1 MTDDPHCYFPIDRSR
16 FSSLRMDWHLRD
28 NRLRID
34 RPIVMGIVN
43 VTPDSFSEGGR
54 VFSSNADILDYAA
67 TLIEEGVDILDVGGE
82 STRPGANTV
91 SEADEMKRVLPVVE
105 ALAQR
110 HPAMIISVDT
120 LKSNVAR
127 AALEAGA
134 HIIND
139 VSGLRLDPKMP
150 EVVVRGRAGV
160 VIMHSRGGVAEMA
173 TFEHAEYGDVV
184 GDVLFE
190 LRGQLEVAR
199 TAGIPKEAIAI
210 DPGLGFAKRGEHS
223 LAILGA
229 LPEMVAWGYPVLI
242 GASRKRF
249 IGEITGV
256 KDPAGRLHGTLGA
269 NVAALARGARI
280 FRVHDVR
287 PAREALD
294 VAWAVLTR

>member
-1 MTDDPHCYFPIDRSR
+1 
-16 FSSLRMDWHLRD
+16 MDWHVRD
-28 NRLRID
+28 KRLRID
-34 RPIVMGIVN
+34 RPLIMGIVN

-54 VFSSNADILDYAA
+54 VFTSNADILAYAD
-67 TLIEEGVDILDVGGE
+67 TLIEQGADILDVGGE
-82 STRPGANTV
+82 STRPGATAV

-110 HPAMIISVDT
+110 HPAAIISVDT
-120 LKSNVAR
+120 LKSTVAR

-134 HIIND
+134 HIVND

-150 EVVVRGRAGV
+150 EVVARSRAGV
-160 VIMHSRGGVAEMA
+160 VIMHSRGDVADMA
-173 TFEHAEYGDVV
+173 SFEHAEYGDTV
-184 GDVLFE
+184 GDVMFE
-190 LRGQLEVAR
+190 LRGQLDVAKA
-199 TAGIPKEAIAI
+199 AGIAREAIAI
-210 DPGLGFAKRGEHS
+210 DPGLGFAKRSDHS

-229 LPEMVAWGYPVLI
+229 LPELVAWGYPILI

-294 VAWAVLTR
+294 VAWAILTR

>member
-1 MTDDPHCYFPIDRSR
+1 
-16 FSSLRMDWHLRD
+16 MDWHLREK
-28 NRLRID
+28 RLRID
-34 RPIVMGIVN
+34 RPLIMGIVN
-43 VTPDSFSEGGR
+43 VTPDSFSDGGR
-54 VFSSNADILDYAA
+54 VFSSNADILAYAG
-67 TLIEEGVDILDVGGE
+67 TLLEQGADILDVGGE
-82 STRPGANTV
+82 STRPGATAV

-110 HPAMIISVDT
+110 HPAAVISVDT

-134 HIIND
+134 HIVND
-139 VSGLRLDPKMP
+139 VSGLRLDPKMA
-150 EVVVRGRAGV
+150 EVVSRARAGV
-160 VIMHSRGGVAEMA
+160 VIMHSRGEVADMA
-173 TFEHAEYGDVV
+173 TFEHADYGDVV
-184 GDVLFE
+184 GDVMFE
-190 LRGQLEVAR
+190 LRGQLDAAR
-199 TAGIPKEAIAI
+199 TAGIAKEAIAI
-210 DPGLGFAKRGEHS
+210 DPGLGFAKRSEHS

-229 LPEMVAWGYPVLI
+229 LPDLVAWGYPVLV

-269 NVAALARGARI
+269 NIAALARGARI

>member
-16 FSSLRMDWHLRD
+16 FSSLRMDWLLRD

>member
-1 MTDDPHCYFPIDRSR
+1 
-16 FSSLRMDWHLRD
+16 MDWHVRD
-28 NRLRID
+28 KRLRID
-34 RPIVMGIVN
+34 RPLVMGIVN
-43 VTPDSFSEGGR
+43 VTPDSFSDGGR
-54 VFSSNADILDYAA
+54 VFSSNADILAYAE
-67 TLIEEGVDILDVGGE
+67 TLIEQGADILDVGGE
-82 STRPGANTV
+82 STRPGATAV

-110 HPAMIISVDT
+110 HPAAVISVDT
-120 LKSNVAR
+120 LKSTVAR
-127 AALEAGA
+127 AAMDAGA

-150 EVVVRGRAGV
+150 EVVARSRAGV
-160 VIMHSRGGVAEMA
+160 VIMHSRGDVADMA
-173 TFEHAEYGDVV
+173 TFEHADYGDVV

-190 LRGQLEVAR
+190 LRGQLDVA
-199 TAGIPKEAIAI
+199 TAAGIAREAIAI
-210 DPGLGFAKRGEHS
+210 DPGLGFAKRSEHS
-223 LAILGA
+223 LAVLGA
-229 LPEMVAWGYPVLI
+229 LPDLVAWGYPVLI

-294 VAWAVLTR
+294 VAWAILTR

>member
-1 MTDDPHCYFPIDRSR
+1 
-16 FSSLRMDWHLRD
+16 MDWHLRD
-28 NRLRID
+28 KRLRID
-34 RPIVMGIVN
+34 RPLIMGIVN
-43 VTPDSFSEGGR
+43 VTPDSFSDGGR
-54 VFSSNADILDYAA
+54 VFSSNADILAYAG
-67 TLIEEGVDILDVGGE
+67 TLLDQGADILDVGGE
-82 STRPGANTV
+82 STRPGASAV

-110 HPAMIISVDT
+110 HPAAIISVDT
-120 LKSNVAR
+120 LKSTVAR

-134 HIIND
+134 HIVND
-139 VSGLRLDPKMP
+139 VSGLRLDPRMG
-150 EVVVRGRAGV
+150 EVVSRARSAV
-160 VIMHSRGGVAEMA
+160 IIMHSRGDVADMA

-184 GDVLFE
+184 GDVMFE
-190 LRGQLEVAR
+190 LRGQLDAAR
-199 TAGIPKEAIAI
+199 AAGIPKEAIAI
-210 DPGLGFAKRGEHS
+210 DPGLGFAKRSEHS

-229 LPEMVAWGYPVLI
+229 LPDLVAWGYPILI

>member
-1 MTDDPHCYFPIDRSR
+1 
-16 FSSLRMDWHLRD
+16 MDWHVRD
-28 NRLRID
+28 KRLRID
-34 RPIVMGIVN
+34 RPLIMGIVN

-54 VFSSNADILDYAA
+54 VFTSNADILAYAD
-67 TLIEEGVDILDVGGE
+67 TLIEQGADILDVGGE
-82 STRPGANTV
+82 STRPGATAV

-110 HPAMIISVDT
+110 HPAAIISVDT
-120 LKSNVAR
+120 LKSTVAR
-127 AALEAGA
+127 AALEVGA
-134 HIIND
+134 HIVND

-150 EVVVRGRAGV
+150 EVVARSRAGV
-160 VIMHSRGGVAEMA
+160 VIMHSRGDVADMA
-173 TFEHAEYGDVV
+173 SFEHAEYGDTV
-184 GDVLFE
+184 GDVMFE
-190 LRGQLEVAR
+190 LRGQLDVAKA
-199 TAGIPKEAIAI
+199 AGIAREAIAI
-210 DPGLGFAKRGEHS
+210 DPGLGFAKRSDHS

-229 LPEMVAWGYPVLI
+229 LPELVAWGYPILI

-294 VAWAVLTR
+294 VAWAILTR

>member
-1 MTDDPHCYFPIDRSR
+1 
-16 FSSLRMDWHLRD
+16 MDWHLRD
-28 NRLRID
+28 KRLRID
-34 RPIVMGIVN
+34 RPLIMGIVN
-43 VTPDSFSEGGR
+43 VTPDSFSDGGR
-54 VFSSNADILDYAA
+54 VFSSNADILAYAG
-67 TLIEEGVDILDVGGE
+67 TLLDQGADILDVGGE
-82 STRPGANTV
+82 STRPGASAV

-105 ALAQR
+105 QLAQR
-110 HPAMIISVDT
+110 HPSAVISVDT
-120 LKSNVAR
+120 LKSSVAR

-134 HIIND
+134 HIVND
-139 VSGLRLDPKMP
+139 VSGLRLDPKMG
-150 EVVVRGRAGV
+150 EVVSRARAGV
-160 VIMHSRGGVAEMA
+160 VIMHSRGDVADMA
-173 TFEHAEYGDVV
+173 TFEHAEYGDIV
-184 GDVLFE
+184 GDVMFE
-190 LRGQLEVAR
+190 LRGQLDAAR
-199 TAGIPKEAIAI
+199 AAGIPKEAIAI
-210 DPGLGFAKRGEHS
+210 DPGLGFAKRSEHS

-229 LPEMVAWGYPVLI
+229 LPDLVAWGYPILI